1 MLQGFFEHHG
11 KDATRMDAIRRSLIA
26 LVAVALLTPL
36 AFGQDLA
43 SAYGDILRGEYES
56 GRQII
61 DRLKSSGKDSAD
73 LSRAEGW
80 LEHFSKVVSKRREVN
95 SETFQWNVE
104 QSQKALQAGE
114 PYLALTFAAR
124 GIPYAEVEDPF
135 IDADWTDAL
144 VESAM
149 REAEKLARENEWSK
163 AAAYYALIDRIRPD
177 QSEIEDQLDNAT
189 RHARL
194 EMLYD
199 DEEELERRIDG
210 ANYQLLRSVVRVI
223 DQTYYE
229 EPDFKVMAL
238 GAIDNL
244 ITLCETSKLYEF
256 LDGVGNPA
264 TRSYFE
270 SKLRDLRKH
279 VEKQD
284 EYDYLDF
291 LRLYKR
297 DVVEANRKSI
307 ELPDGLLVVEFLEGA
322 LAKLDDFTSV
332 VWPVDATDFDKVM
345 MGGFEG
351 VGIQLGRDEYTKRL
365 RVVTPLED
373 SPAIEAGIQAGDLIV
388 EVDGESTKG
397 WTTDDAVRNIMGEA
411 GTKVILTM
419 FRPSTGQRI
428 PFTLT
433 RRSITLKT
441 VRGVERLDEGRS
453 QKWNFMLDSD
463 SGIAYIRLTQFLGD
477 SAKELREAVQAA
489 QQQGMKGLIFD
500 LRGNPGG
507 YLHSA
512 IEIVSLFVDR
522 GEVVSTNGLAEQPEH
537 HRVTGR
543 APFADLPMVVLVNK
557 GSASAS
563 EIFAGA
569 MQDHHRALVLGER
582 TFGKGSVQRV
592 LPLGLDARLKLTTAL
607 YYLPSGRSPHRRPDA
622 EVWGV
627 EPNWEL
633 ALNPKEY
640 SQVLKHEYDSY
651 IIRATD
657 DVNSK
662 DEQAKDADEKAGSAL
677 DALAED
683 DKESDDDTLL
693 SEDDI
698 AALEADPVEV
708 GDFDP
713 QLETAL
719 LHLRV
724 KLAGHLPWPKDIVA
738 RTVSIDP
745 RD

>member
-1 MLQGFFEHHG
+1 
-11 KDATRMDAIRRSLIA
+11 MDAIRRP
-26 LVAVALLTPL
+26 LLSFFTL
-36 AFGQDLA
+36 TFLA
-43 SAYGDILRGEYES
+43 STTLVGSASAQNLAGVYGAILRGEYES
-56 GRQII
+56 GRQELSH
-61 DRLKSSGKDSAD
+61 LKKSGSQSSD
-73 LSRAEGW
+73 LKQAEKW
-80 LEHFSKVVSKRREVN
+80 LKHFEEVVSKRKSAN
-95 SETFQWNVE
+95 KQTFDWHVQ
-104 QSQKALQAGE
+104 QAQAALAAGE

-135 IDADWTDAL
+135 IDAEWADGL
-144 VESAM
+144 I
-149 REAEKLARENEWSK
+149 EAAREQATELENVQEWSK
-163 AAAYYALIDRIRPD
+163 SAAYFALIDRIRPD
-177 QSEIEDQLDNAT
+177 QTEIEDLRDNAA

-194 EMLYD
+194 ELLYE
-199 DEEELERRIDG
+199 DEEELERRIEG
-210 ANYQLLRSVVRVI
+210 ASYQLLRSVVRVI
-223 DQTYYE
+223 ERNYFE
-229 EPDFKVMAL
+229 EPDFKKMAH
-238 GAIDNL
+238 GSIENL
-244 ITLCETSKLYEF
+244 ITLCETAKLYKF

-264 TRSYFE
+264 SRTYFE
-270 SKLRDLRKH
+270 SKLRDLKAY
-279 VEKQD
+279 VDKQRD
-284 EYDYLDF
+284 YDYLDY
-291 LRLYKR
+291 LRLFKR
-297 DVVEANRKSI
+297 DIVEANRKSI
-307 ELPDGLLVVEFLEGA
+307 ELPEGLLVVEFLEGG
-322 LAKLDDFTSV
+322 LARLDDFTSV

-351 VGIQLGRDEYTKRL
+351 VGIQLGRDEFTKRL

-411 GTKVILTM
+411 GSQVVLTM
-419 FRPSTGQRI
+419 FRPRVGERI

-453 QKWNFMLDSD
+453 QKWNYMLDRD
-463 SGIAYIRLTQFLGD
+463 SGIAYIHLTQFLGD
-477 SAKELREAVQAA
+477 SAKELRAA
-489 QQQGMKGLIFD
+489 LRSAKQQGMKGLIFD

-512 IEIVSLFVDR
+512 IDVVSLFVNH
-522 GEVVSTNGLAEQPEH
+522 GEVVSTNGLAEQPEL

-543 APFADLPMVVLVNK
+543 APFRDLPMVVLVNK

-592 LPLGLDARLKLTTAL
+592 LPLGPDSRLKLTTAL

-627 EPNWEL
+627 DPNWEL
-633 ALNPKEY
+633 PLNPKEY
-640 SQVLKHEYDSY
+640 SQILKREYDAY
-651 IIRATD
+651 IIRAEGED
-657 DVNSK
+657 AENDK
-662 DEQAKDADEKAGSAL
+662 DEEDAENKSAL
-677 DALAED
+677 EALAEED
-683 DKESDDDTLL
+683 DESDEETLL
-693 SEDDI
+693 SEEDI
-698 AALEADPVEV
+698 AALEADPIEV

-724 KLAGHLPWPKDIVA
+724 KLAGGLPWPKNIVA
-738 RTVSIDP
+738 RTVGMVP
-745 RD
+745 RN

>member
-1 MLQGFFEHHG
+1 M
-11 KDATRMDAIRRSLIA
+11 DATRRN
-26 LVAVALLTPL
+26 LVSLLTLSLLLPTVWAQEL
-36 AFGQDLA
+36 TGV
-43 SAYGDILRGEYES
+43 YGEILRGEYET
-56 GRQII
+56 GRQTLTRLQQSGDNSQDLVRTI
-61 DRLKSSGKDSAD
+61 D
-73 LSRAEGW
+73 W
-80 LEHFSKVVSKRREVN
+80 LNHFSEVVSKRKSVN
-95 SETFQWNVE
+95 KDTFDWNVE
-104 QSQKALQAGE
+104 QAKTALKAGE

-124 GIPYAEVEDPF
+124 AIPYAEVEDPF
-135 IDADWTDAL
+135 IDADWTDEL
-144 VESAM
+144 VSAASK
-149 REAEKLARENEWSK
+149 EAEKLATDQEWSK
-163 AAAYYALIDRIRPD
+163 AAAYYALIDRIRPN
-177 QSEIEDQLDNAT
+177 QKEIEDLRDNAA

-194 EMLYD
+194 ELLYD
-199 DEEELERRIDG
+199 DEEELERRIKG
-210 ANYQLLRSVVRVI
+210 ANYQLLRQVVRVI
-223 DQTYYE
+223 ERTYYE
-229 EPDFKVMAL
+229 QPDFKTMAEGSL
-238 GAIDNL
+238 DNL
-244 ITLCETSKLYEF
+244 ITLCETSKLYDF
-256 LDGVGNPA
+256 LDGVSNSA
-264 TRSYFE
+264 SRSYFE
-270 SKLRDLRKH
+270 TKIRDLRTY
-279 VEKQD
+279 VDKQD
-284 EYDYLDF
+284 DFDYLDY
-291 LRLYKR
+291 LRLFKR
-297 DVVEANRKSI
+297 DVVEANRKSV
-307 ELPDGLLVVEFLEGA
+307 ELPDGLLVVEYLEGGI
-322 LAKLDDFTSV
+322 AKLDDFTSV

-351 VGIQLGRDEYTKRL
+351 VGIQLGRDEMTKRL

-397 WTTDDAVRNIMGEA
+397 WTTDDAVRNIMGPA
-411 GTKVILTM
+411 GTKVVLTM
-419 FRPSTGQRI
+419 FRPQTSERI

-441 VRGVERLDEGRS
+441 VRGVKRLDEGRS
-453 QKWNFMLDSD
+453 QNWDYMLDSD
-463 SGIAYIRLTQFLGD
+463 SGIAYIHLTQFLGD
-477 SAKELREAVQAA
+477 SAKELGEALQAA
-489 QQQGMKGLIFD
+489 KSQGMRGLIFD

-512 IEIVSLFVDR
+512 IDTVSLFVDH
-522 GEVVSTNGLAEQPEH
+522 GEVVSTNGLAEQPER
-537 HRVTGR
+537 HRVSGR
-543 APFADLPMVVLVNK
+543 APFADLPLVVLVNK

-607 YYLPSGRSPHRRPDA
+607 YYLPSGRSPHRRPNA

-627 EPNWEL
+627 DPNWEL

-640 SQVLKHEYDSY
+640 TQILKHEYDSY

-657 DVNSK
+657 DKPEEENVAK
-662 DEQAKDADEKAGSAL
+662 EDEAKADKALLEAL
-677 DALAED
+677 SED
-683 DKESDDDTLL
+683 DSDSDDEALL
-693 SEDDI
+693 SDDDI

-713 QLETAL
+713 QPETAL

-738 RTVSIDP
+738 RTVSLDP